1 MPLVLVSDTNIWID
15 FERAGLLEE
24 IFRLSFEFCTTDFV
38 CEELKAPSAE
48 VLEGLGLRI
57 ISIQSKEIPA
67 LYPLRGELNNAS
79 LADVSC
85 FYVARRDGRP
95 LLTGDGRLRQAA
107 AAAGLEIRGTLW
119 LLDMLVEHAV
129 ISPDRAATAL
139 EQMLASRARLPEE
152 ECRGRIEMWRTAA

>member
-1 MPLVLVSDTNIWID
+1 MPLVLISDTNIWID

-24 IFRLSFEFCTTDFV
+24 LFRLPFEFCTTDFV
-38 CEELKAPSAE
+38 CSELRSPSAE
-48 VLEGLGLRI
+48 LLERLGLRI
-57 ISIQSKEIPA
+57 ISIQSKEIPE
-67 LYPLRGELNNAS
+67 LYPLRDELNNSS
-79 LADVSC
+79 LADISC
-85 FYVARRDGRP
+85 FYIARRDGRR

-107 AAAGLEIRGTLW
+107 TAAGLEIRGALW

-152 ECRGRIEMWRTAA
+152 ECLRRIEMWRAAA